1 MSIYYTNDKTPV
13 QIELKPLASG
23 GEGEVFR
30 VVTAVAN
37 LSNQCAKIYFP
48 NQRTKEREEKIKF
61 MVQNTPIQQQNSR
74 FLLCLPTKML
84 FDKRGKFVGFL
95 MPTAFNGSIQLYELV
110 TTQISKKI
118 SNEWHQKYDRTT
130 KQGIENR
137 LKLCTNISIAV
148 HQIHQTRDLVLVDFK
163 PQNILITNDAK
174 VSVIDLDSIQISN
187 GRNVIY
193 PAKVATPEYTPK
205 EAERLNPSVDYIPET
220 WDRFS
225 LAVVFYEILFGI
237 HPYTSTAGGQ
247 YSDISTI
254 SEKISKNLFV
264 HGSKKSYLTT
274 IPPIHKNYEL
284 LPNGL
289 KLLFLLA
296 FENGN
301 QSPTKRPTAES
312 WGQEITEEL
321 KSINIRPNLITAV
334 QKPIIIKETKTIVKT
349 NIPQKVITPISS
361 NQNSSS
367 NFGILIIVLL
377 PLFCFFMIVMSN
389 KNSKIQETDV
399 DSTVAVVDSVATA
412 VVNDQLQTNNLEP
425 IIADTVAIPDT
436 EIKNEES
443 QGTNFSAEEISKI
456 FLNSLNISDCETA
469 WNVTNNPIWEN
480 KGKQWFCSSS
490 AYGGVH
496 RVDIKQLY
504 EVANYGN
511 EVIIFAEYYAEDSF
525 NGNANYSQNLRLNKI
540 YGRWYI
546 VEIRNVK

>member
-1 MSIYYTNDKTPV
+1 MSIYYTNDKTPI

-137 LKLCTNISIAV
+137 LKLCTNISIAI
-148 HQIHQTRDLVLVDFK
+148 HQIHQTRNLVLVDFK

-264 HGSKKSYLTT
+264 HGSKKSYLIT

-289 KLLFLLA
+289 KLLFLSA

-301 QSPTKRPTAES
+301 QTPTKRPTAES

-321 KSINIRPNLITAV
+321 KNINIRPNLITTV
-334 QKPIIIKETKTIVKT
+334 QKPVLIKETKTTVKT
-349 NIPQKVITPISS
+349 NIPQQTNTPVKNTSNSNSNNGGIGTVI
-361 NQNSSS
+361 
-367 NFGILIIVLL
+367 ILILVG
-377 PLFCFFMIVMSN
+377 LFIIFAFFEI
-389 KNSKIQETDV
+389 SKKKSTSD
-399 DSTVAVVDSVATA
+399 DSLTSVAVDSVAIDTTA
-412 VVNDQLQTNNLEP
+412 
-425 IIADTVAIPDT
+425 
-436 EIKNEES
+436 
-443 QGTNFSAEEISKI
+443 
-456 FLNSLNISDCETA
+456 TA
-469 WNVTNNPIWEN
+469 AVENPINEFGSGN
-480 KGKQWFCSSS
+480 GKYFFWTRT
-490 AYGGVH
+490 GEDG
-496 RVDIKQLY
+496 
-504 EVANYGN
+504 
-511 EVIIFAEYYAEDSF
+511 II
-525 NGNANYSQNLRLNKI
+525 KI
-540 YGRWYI
+540 YIDDKKIGQLNQHFTGEYTPSCGEDGTVSAVLSTGYHSFKAIGATQIWKGSITVKEGVCDYSELLFVSDSETTIDSAATAI
-546 VEIRNVK
+546 VDSVKF

>member
-30 VVTAVAN
+30 VITAVAN

-74 FLLCLPTKML
+74 FLLCLPTKIL
-84 FDKRGKFVGFL
+84 FDKKGAFVGFL

-118 SNEWHQKYDRTT
+118 QNEWHQKYERTT

-137 LKLCTNISIAV
+137 LKLCTNIAIAV
-148 HQIHQTRDLVLVDFK
+148 HQIHQTGNLVLVDFK

-193 PAKVATPEYTPK
+193 PAKVTTPEYTPK

-247 YSDISTI
+247 YADIATI

-289 KLLFLLA
+289 KLLFLSA

-301 QSPTKRPTAES
+301 QTPTKRPTAES
-312 WGQEITEEL
+312 WGQAITEEL
-321 KSINIRPNLITAV
+321 KNINIRPNLITTV
-334 QKPIIIKETKTIVKT
+334 QKPIVTIETKTTVKT
-349 NIPQKVITPISS
+349 NISQQTNTPVKNTSNNNSNNAGIGTVIML
-361 NQNSSS
+361 
-367 NFGILIIVLL
+367 ILVGLLIVFVLSEL
-377 PLFCFFMIVMSN
+377 
-389 KNSKIQETDV
+389 SKKKSTSD
-399 DSTVAVVDSVATA
+399 DSAAIDTTATA
-412 VVNDQLQTNNLEP
+412 VVE
-425 IIADTVAIPDT
+425 
-436 EIKNEES
+436 
-443 QGTNFSAEEISKI
+443 
-456 FLNSLNISDCETA
+456 
-469 WNVTNNPIWEN
+469 NPINEFGSGN
-480 KGKQWFCSSS
+480 GKYFFWTRN
-490 AYGGVH
+490 GEDG
-496 RVDIKQLY
+496 
-504 EVANYGN
+504 
-511 EVIIFAEYYAEDSF
+511 II
-525 NGNANYSQNLRLNKI
+525 KI
-540 YGRWYI
+540 YVDDKKIGQLNQHFTGEYI
-546 VEIRNVK
+546 PSCGEDGTVNAVLSTGYHSLKAIGATKIWQGSITVKEGVCENSELLFDLMLKQPLILQRSQ